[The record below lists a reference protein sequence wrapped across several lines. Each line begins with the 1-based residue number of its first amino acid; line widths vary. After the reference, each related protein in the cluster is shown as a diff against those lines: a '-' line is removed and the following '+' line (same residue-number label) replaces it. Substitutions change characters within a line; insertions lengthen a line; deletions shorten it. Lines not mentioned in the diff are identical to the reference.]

1 MMLSLA
7 ISLSLVG
14 TARANGVRRV
24 GRAVPLRTRTLL
36 SSHFAPS
43 PVKRFSTIYL
53 SLLLFLLSLT
63 LFSLCLSLFLSICS
77 ICSFFPLSF
86 TINRHCIY
94 ALFLLD
100 DSSSI
105 THRVPLYIT
114 KQWILGK
121 PGHACE
127 YVCHAQSCQPQPP
140 KAINTKAQMEYALA
154 VALDRTD
161 PFDCGS
167 SSDGNPGDNNK
178 KINSPYLSGNDT
190 CVWTPDQ
197 NGGSCADFDP
207 NFQRLCCCGTKQA
220 MCPSP
225 CTTDAEC
232 NGLTNPPSA
241 YSLSLLCCIA
251 TTRTMTTLIFS
262 HRPTLPTALAL
273 LPSHTLSLPLYCRM
287 QQTHGILRHGRRRID
302 R

>member
-94 ALFLLD
+94 ALSARRFIINHPSCPALHHETVDIGQAWPCL
-100 DSSSI
+100 
-105 THRVPLYIT
+105 RVRLSRSVMPASAA
-114 KQWILGK
+114 K
-121 PGHACE
+121 GHQHEGA
-127 YVCHAQSCQPQPP
+127 
-140 KAINTKAQMEYALA
+140 
-154 VALDRTD
+154 
-161 PFDCGS
+161 
-167 SSDGNPGDNNK
+167 
-178 KINSPYLSGNDT
+178 
-190 CVWTPDQ
+190 
-197 NGGSCADFDP
+197 NGI
-207 NFQRLCCCGTKQA
+207 
-220 MCPSP
+220 CP
-225 CTTDAEC
+225 
-232 NGLTNPPSA
+232 
-241 YSLSLLCCIA
+241 
-251 TTRTMTTLIFS
+251 
-262 HRPTLPTALAL
+262 
-273 LPSHTLSLPLYCRM
+273 
-287 QQTHGILRHGRRRID
+287 RRRA
-302 R
+302 